1 MTMKIVS
8 VSDAKATLS
17 EQIRHVKRGEEV
29 ILTERGRPVARL
41 VPIDH
46 PALSPGMDELIS
58 AGLVRV
64 GTGALPRR
72 FWALP
77 RPADRGASVRKA
89 ASEDRET
96 GW

>member
-1 MTMKIVS
+1 MKTIS

-41 VPIDH
+41 VPID
-46 PALSPGMDELIS
+46 SREMSSDVEELVS
-58 AGLVRV
+58 AGLLRL

-77 RPADRGASVRKA
+77 RLTDDGASVRTA
-89 ASEDRET
+89 VAEEREG